1 MKTRSTQAR
10 MIPLTDSGWQKYKP
24 EGVKALEF
32 LAQEKVPVYVQV
44 SPARHLVYCYLQAAF
59 ALPSKAYEVDVADH
73 GDAVTGPL
81 DAGTLPVKRF
91 CSDVMCLQLSNES
104 YEQVAHFGQALKPTF
119 AGGGLSRRQVYRVTG
134 RDRRGR
140 QIRQYSEVRIHDLE
154 RVEFDRAILIDAPL
168 WNDALEYRRDQMLRG
183 KGDPEMGPPEAFAA
197 SLDQIREADLYL
209 DAEDV
214 ERLKARI
221 LEREGHGNY
230 PFDHKE
236 RMPGIYLMFQ
246 AAWLLNE
253 KKEAIDPK
261 KWLASEGA
269 KLSFKFRGKT
279 IVTAAK
285 FVKLDLDRALGSG
298 DRGALQVSGLPNWG
312 DGAKYTFPFVSGW
325 LSFVL
330 ALADWWDVQSKTLMP
345 PPIVDLA
352 KKLLHANFAGHE
364 VGHIVFLI
372 SGEALKPK
380 DLPVLE
386 YYVKNSLRKR
396 WKPVIGVEK
405 TRKVRAHHVT

>member
-10 MIPLTDSGWQKYKP
+10 MIPLTDAGWQKYKP
-24 EGVKALEF
+24 EEVESLEF
-32 LAQEKVPVYVQV
+32 LAQENVPVYVQV

-59 ALPSKAYEVDVADH
+59 ALPSKAHEVDAADH

-104 YEQVAHFGQALKPTF
+104 YEQVAHFGQAVKPTF
-119 AGGGLSRRQVYRVTG
+119 AGGGLSRRRVYRVTG

-168 WNDALEYRRDQMLRG
+168 WNDALEHRRDQMLRG
-183 KGDPEMGPPEAFAA
+183 KGDPGMGPPEAFAV
-197 SLDQIREADLYL
+197 SLDKITEADLYL

-230 PFDHKE
+230 PFEHKE

-261 KWLASEGA
+261 AWIASEA
-269 KLSFKFRGKT
+269 KKLGLTLTDKE
-279 IVTAAK
+279 IYTAAK
-285 FVKLDLDRALGSG
+285 FVKLDLHRAKGFGKRGKFQTLDLDSAHGS
-298 DRGALQVSGLPNWG
+298 ASY
-312 DGAKYTFPFVSGW
+312 AFPFVSGW
-325 LSFVL
+325 LSSVL
-330 ALADWWDVQSKTLMP
+330 AIADFWDVQSRSLMP
-345 PPIVDLA
+345 PPPVDLA
-352 KKLLHANFAGHE
+352 KKLLKANFAGHE
-364 VGHIVFLI
+364 VGHLVFLM
-372 SGEALKPK
+372 SGQHLTPQ
-380 DLPVLE
+380 DLPVLKS
-386 YYVKNSLRKR
+386 YVTDTLRKR
-396 WKPVIGVEK
+396 WKTVLSVDK
-405 TRKVRAHHVT
+405 RRKKVA